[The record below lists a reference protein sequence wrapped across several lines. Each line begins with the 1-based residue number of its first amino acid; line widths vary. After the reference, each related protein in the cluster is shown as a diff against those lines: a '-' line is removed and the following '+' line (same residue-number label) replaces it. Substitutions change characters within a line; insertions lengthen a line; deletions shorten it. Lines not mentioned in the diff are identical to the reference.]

1 MANYN
6 FGFPRPSTISEKFD
20 LLNQTTVAISKASA
34 ELVVLQRMV
43 LVEGTR
49 QTAILNTQ
57 LQIAKINELEKNRQN
72 QVKQAAFALLKRLEE
87 ISKMNSVVLKHLY
100 FLEESNQVKLVG
112 LTAEVPNEIND
123 KQYVHDVLFEL
134 ERLILENNSLL
145 SNDEINEIN
154 SYLSNII
161 ELNNSIKI
169 RNNLLKKELPKN
181 TSSIFWGWLKKVF
194 SPNFNNNKNLNAI
207 FIVLYYIYFI
217 PFMLA
222 YIILILIIIEFIIG
236 MTIKIV
242 FYKKNKIKLMN
253 LNASKKI
260 ELDNLNLKISELENS
275 INLFKNKYQ
284 FN

>member
-20 LLNQTTVAISKASA
+20 LLNQTTVAISQASA

-87 ISKMNSVVLKHLY
+87 ISKINSVVLKHLY

-145 SNDEINEIN
+145 SNEEINEIN
-154 SYLSNII
+154 NYLSNII

-222 YIILILIIIEFIIG
+222 YIILMLIIIEFIIG